1 MEDYNY
7 IEEVSTCIEMLQKE
21 VKNAKDDIARFGAF
35 HTIRMIV
42 RRCNNLELYARAL
55 RDKLENG

>member
-7 IEEVSTCIEMLQKE
+7 IEEISMCIEMLQKE
-21 VKNAKDDIARFGAF
+21 IEDANDGVTRRMIARK
-35 HTIRMIV
+35 
-42 RRCNNLELYARAL
+42 CNNLELYTRAL